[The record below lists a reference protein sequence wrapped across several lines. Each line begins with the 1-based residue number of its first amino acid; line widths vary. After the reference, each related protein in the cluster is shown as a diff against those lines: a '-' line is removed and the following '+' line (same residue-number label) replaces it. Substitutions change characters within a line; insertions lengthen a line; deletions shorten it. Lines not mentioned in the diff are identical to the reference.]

1 MHCLQVVIPVTHQ
14 VKQENQLMLLLLLTN
29 AAGSE
34 RDISECRYQL
44 IKTPLKTEIE
54 VVIITIRGESIEGNN
69 TKFESVLSR
78 ITGI

>member
-1 MHCLQVVIPVTHQ
+1 MDCLQVVIPVTHQ
-14 VKQENQLMLLLLLTN
+14 VKQENQLMLHLLLTEMEGF
-29 AAGSE
+29 AK
-34 RDISECRYQL
+34 DISECRYQL
-44 IKTPLKTEIE
+44 IKTQLKTEIE